1 MTFPR
6 NEAETIALYEII
18 QNRIGWRI
26 VESQS
31 NAFPDAIL
39 ESDDGE
45 RLACEFEH
53 LAKNF
58 KKHGHPVDDSCDLII
73 CWRDD
78 WPEAPLPVMALEGC
92 AKEEAKI
99 IRGLLKGK
107 VEWLDLH
114 FANLRVSELEEKLE
128 GQKSQL
134 QTIPNT
140 QPTPLDDD
148 YYDNRLEEML
158 SEYREKCERIAREY
172 GLLTEEVDKA
182 IEDDIEPEAVILG
195 VVFLTGLGLAILY
208 GLWELFK
215 WFMLDLKGFLILL
228 FS

>member
-1 MTFPR
+1 MAFPQ
-6 NEAETIALYEII
+6 NEQETIALFRII
-18 QNRIGWRI
+18 QNRIGWWI

-31 NAFPDAIL
+31 NAFPDAVL

-58 KKHGHPVDDSCDLII
+58 HKHGHPVDDSCDLII
-73 CWRDD
+73 CWQDD
-78 WPEAPLPVMALEGC
+78 WPESPLPVMALEDC
-92 AKEEAKI
+92 AEEEAKI
-99 IRGLLKGK
+99 VRGLLKGK

-114 FANLRVSELEEKLE
+114 FANLRVNELEEELRN
-128 GQKSQL
+128 QKSKPQI
-134 QTIPNT
+134 THIT
-140 QPTPLDDD
+140 EPTTKFDDD
-148 YYDNRLEEML
+148 YYEDRLEEML
-158 SEYREKCERIAREY
+158 TEFRGQCEELEKEY
-172 GLLTEEVDKA
+172 GLGKKE
-182 IEDDIEPEAVILG
+182 IDDDLDPIVVI
-195 VVFLTGLGLAILY
+195 FLTGIALLLLY